1 MSGQNH
7 KILASVKTA
16 LCRHLEQAHKG
27 EKEVVSSRQLE
38 NFFHLKG
45 SELRRLVN
53 ILRCEGKPI
62 CSNAMGYF
70 YAATQQELQETI
82 SQLTSR
88 IQMIAKARDGLM
100 KYLDEHAEGRTEDE
114 EY

>member
-88 IQMIAKARDGLM
+88 IQMISRARDRLLKSLERHTQRRAGNG
-100 KYLDEHAEGRTEDE
+100 E
-114 EY
+114 